1 MLKEDIIKYIEVIDE
16 ELRKNDEFMRT
27 HKNEGTYMIMVPTK
41 LLIDARK
48 MLVNILKQSYGIY
61 YM

>member
-1 MLKEDIIKYIEVIDE
+1 MLKEDIIKYIEAIDE

-27 HKNEGTYMIMVPTK
+27 HKNEGAYMIMVPTK

-48 MLVNILKQSYGIY
+48 MLVNILEQSYGIY